1 MDTIL
6 GVPIAYGCLWLLVH
20 CAHKR
25 EWRHLRKTGEYGDP
39 ANWRTWFS
47 QLATWTLIVCFYKVF
62 LGVFLFIARN
72 PLTAAG
78 LAMFQPLQGNP
89 QVELVV
95 VMVACPCLMNVVQFW
110 IFDTFIK
117 EKTNTSGGG
126 GSSGGG
132 SRGAG
137 GGGGGGGSVAT
148 RITGKE
154 ADDGGGLL
162 EECSINGGG
171 ARGGYEM
178 NDAALVA
185 REGGAGP
192 GGGGLDDRI

>member
-62 LGVFLFIARN
+62 LGVFLFMARN

-137 GGGGGGGSVAT
+137 GGGGGGSVAT

>member
-1 MDTIL
+1 VDTIL

-62 LGVFLFIARN
+62 LGVFLFMARN

-137 GGGGGGGSVAT
+137 GGGGGGSVAT